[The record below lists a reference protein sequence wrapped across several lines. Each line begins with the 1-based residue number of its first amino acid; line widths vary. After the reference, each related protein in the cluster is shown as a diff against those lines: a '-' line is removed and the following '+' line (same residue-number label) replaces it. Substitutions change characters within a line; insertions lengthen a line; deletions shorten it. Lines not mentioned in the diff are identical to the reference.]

1 MQLPTLDDLEHSIGG
16 RPRAE
21 ETMIRMSFY
30 LSPAEAEALKRI
42 AKAQSRPISQ
52 MVRLIVRDSLKKY
65 HTRMRG

>member
-30 LSPAEAEALKRI
+30 LSPAEADTLKKI
-42 AKAQSRPISQ
+42 AKAQSRPMSQ
-52 MVRLIVRDSLKKY
+52 MVRLIVQQYLANTSNQS
-65 HTRMRG
+65 

>member
-1 MQLPTLDDLEHSIGG
+1 MELPTLADLEHSIGG
-16 RPRAE
+16 RPRAD

-52 MVRLIVRDSLKKY
+52 MVRLIVQQQLSKVAE
-65 HTRMRG
+65 